1 MSKRFDWEYFFLGA
15 GLGLLA
21 VVAAVGI
28 GFLVYTLTGSNSA
41 CTTALGLADHRHA
54 LAESTTALT
63 LDAWQADKHD
73 DAAGLEY
80 AEAGIEQNA
89 DELAAIE
96 AEYSELKKEC
106 K

>member
-21 VVAAVGI
+21 AVAAVGI

-41 CTTALGLADHRHA
+41 CTTAFGLADHRHA

-63 LDAWQADKHD
+63 LDAWQADTHD

-80 AEAGIEQNA
+80 AEAGIATNA
-89 DELAAIE
+89 EELATVEEKYSTAKE
-96 AEYSELKKEC
+96 AC
-106 K
+106 Q